1 MDCVCPLKQGERNM
15 IKAIRNAAHNYPWL
29 LKSIMGIL
37 AVAFVITMGWWGF
50 GEQSTNTI
58 ATVGDLTVS
67 RDEFRRAYEI
77 MYRAYKERGG
87 GDLNDETFK
96 QLVVDQLVENRLW
109 VIAAQEMGITISDT
123 DLRETILQI
132 PDFQKNGAFDPDL
145 YRRLLAANHWTP
157 AAFEAAQKQELLAGK
172 ARMMVRHSIALTPA
186 ELAESQALATRG
198 PDGDGADLI
207 GSRERA
213 VQDML
218 LQKQQRAL
226 AAYQDAL
233 KAKIPI
239 KIRREL
245 L

>member
-1 MDCVCPLKQGERNM
+1 M
-15 IKAIRNAAHNYPWL
+15 IKTIRDAAHNYPWL

-37 AVAFVITMGWWGF
+37 AIAFVITMGWWGF
-50 GEQSTNTI
+50 GEQSTNAV

-67 RDEFRRAYEI
+67 RDEFRRAYEL

-96 QLVVDQLVENRLW
+96 QLVIDQLVENRLW
-109 VIAAQEMGITISDT
+109 VIAAQEMGITVSDT
-123 DLRETILQI
+123 DLREMILQI

-172 ARMMVRHSIALTPA
+172 ARMVVRNSVALTPA
-186 ELAESQALATRG
+186 ELTEGQALTTRAQG
-198 PDGDGADLI
+198 AETPDFLGGRD
-207 GSRERA
+207 RA

-226 AAYQDAL
+226 SAYQDAL
-233 KAKIPI
+233 KAKIPV